1 FPTRRSSDLRGQ
13 DNPTAAPRSRTGEP
27 SPMKKIVIVTD
38 AWHPQVNGVVRTLTK
53 CHDLMIERGYDV
65 TVVSPLDYRSVPC
78 PTYPEIRLALT
89 TPGALKRRLK
99 TMQPDFVH
107 IATE

>member
-1 FPTRRSSDLRGQ
+1 
-13 DNPTAAPRSRTGEP
+13 
-27 SPMKKIVIVTD
+27 MKKIVIVTD

-99 TMQPDFVH
+99 PCSRISCILRLKARLDLWLDVPV
-107 IATE
+107 